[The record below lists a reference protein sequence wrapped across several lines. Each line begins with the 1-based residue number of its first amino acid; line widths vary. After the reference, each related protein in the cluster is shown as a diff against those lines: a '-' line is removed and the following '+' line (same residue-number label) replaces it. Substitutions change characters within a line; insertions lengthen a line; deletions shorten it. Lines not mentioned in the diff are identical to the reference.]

1 MSEPAVTIDIDRL
14 ILTDL
19 DVTPDRAERIRAWVE
34 SALQRLLEGDGWPD
48 AFADN
53 AVSYVNLPTIHL
65 DELHSDRDLANR
77 LARSIAE
84 TLRGMREQEEGA

>member
-1 MSEPAVTIDIDRL
+1 MTIDIDRL
-14 ILTDL
+14 MLTDL

-34 SALQRLLEGDGWPD
+34 VEVQRLLEGDGWPD
-48 AFADN
+48 ELADS

-77 LARSIAE
+77 VARSIAE
-84 TLRGMREQEEGA
+84 ALRGMRAREEGA